1 LSDSL
6 SLQGNGKKHM
16 LEQHTSAPVAW
27 PDYTDSAPELL
38 TLVRRFLEVA
48 HVKHKLHRGEPVKTS
63 SKGSQRLISCDA
75 VLSKV
80 QYRSDRYNAMR
91 FDFSLYIGHGLY
103 GTIGTISVIS
113 ALRQELLS
121 KVGSVVDQSKFSIN
135 DTGFEAVL
143 SNGSLTVSSEMK
155 PAGAVLKAHLWV
167 RASSLDPSLR
177 PEYSF
182 AS

>member
-1 LSDSL
+1 
-6 SLQGNGKKHM
+6 M
-16 LEQHTSAPVAW
+16 LEQHTSAPVVW

-38 TLVRRFLEVA
+38 TLVRRFLEDA
-48 HVKHKLHRGEPVKTS
+48 HVKHKLHRGEPVKTTN
-63 SKGSQRLISCDA
+63 KGSQRLISCDA
-75 VLSKV
+75 VLSQV
-80 QYRSDRYNAMR
+80 QYRPDRYNALR
-91 FDFSLYIGHGLY
+91 FDFSLYMGHGLY

-121 KVGSVVDQSKFSIN
+121 RVGAVVDQSKFSIM

-143 SNGSLTVSSEMK
+143 GNGSLTVSSEMR

-167 RASSLDPSLR
+167 RASALDPTLR

-182 AS
+182 VS